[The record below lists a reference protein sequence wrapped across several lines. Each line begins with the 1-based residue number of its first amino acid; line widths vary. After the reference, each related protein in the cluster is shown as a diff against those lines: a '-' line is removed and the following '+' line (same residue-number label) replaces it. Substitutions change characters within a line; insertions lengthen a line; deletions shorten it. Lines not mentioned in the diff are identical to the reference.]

1 MAFWPLAQGWSEA
14 RGQPW
19 VRCQFEHHRNAVVAT
34 DVGKP
39 PSHCASGGDQ
49 FVSCGIGRGNSH
61 AEPRRSP
68 RGSCC
73 RTQAFRPVPYAN
85 GVLAS
90 SPGLVRGT
98 RTTLGLMP
106 IRTSTA
112 TRLWPRMGAGVAS
125 EALKVATCRSHA
137 LRGISP
143 SRLGGFAFAVGVG
156 TERGEKPQ
164 SREAAKGLGR
174 NSVCRP
180 V

>member
-1 MAFWPLAQGWSEA
+1 MEGKGWGEGVIREA
-14 RGQPW
+14 AVFSADDADKPRRRVNGPSAHNVGLRPGSDPGISPCPSADRWIADFRVFGLPCVPAGERG
-19 VRCQFEHHRNAVVAT
+19 
-34 DVGKP
+34 
-39 PSHCASGGDQ
+39 
-49 FVSCGIGRGNSH
+49 GNSH

-98 RTTLGLMP
+98 RTTLGWMP

-112 TRLWPRMGAGVAS
+112 TRLWPRMGAGVALA
-125 EALKVATCRSHA
+125 ALLLLSVW
-137 LRGISP
+137 
-143 SRLGGFAFAVGVG
+143 
-156 TERGEKPQ
+156 ERNGGEKPQ
-164 SREAAKGLGR
+164 SREAAKGTGG